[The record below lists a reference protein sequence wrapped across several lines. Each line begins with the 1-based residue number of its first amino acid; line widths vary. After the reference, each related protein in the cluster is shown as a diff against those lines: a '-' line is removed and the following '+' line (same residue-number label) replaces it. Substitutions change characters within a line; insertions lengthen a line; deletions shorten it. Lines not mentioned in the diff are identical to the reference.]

1 MIDAAVSSGPGYEP
15 RAWVDMD
22 QKLAKEMRKF
32 KPGSVVK
39 VVLIGSIEDL
49 GFSKPDDPSVKGYE
63 GEVCLKI
70 QKSEVLESAKN
81 EMAELLDDD
90 E

>member
-1 MIDAAVSSGPGYEP
+1 MIDAVVMSGPGHEL
-15 RAWVDMD
+15 RARVDMD
-22 QKLAKEMRKF
+22 QKLAKAMRKF

-39 VVLIGSIEDL
+39 IVLIGSIEAL
-49 GFSKPDDPSVKGYE
+49 CFEKPQAPSVKGYE
-63 GEVCLKI
+63 GDVCLKI